1 MILHNITSALRHSC
15 LAIAVALAAL
25 CAAGSAHAQEL
36 YGQRSS
42 LFAMLKC
49 DSTSIVML
57 GNSLT
62 HGCEWHELFANPH
75 ILNRGINGDT
85 AQGILD
91 RLEPIVAG
99 KPAKIFLLTGVNDVS
114 HDLSADSVVT
124 AICKVID
131 TIRLTSPATRLYVQ
145 SLLPIN
151 NAFGR
156 YKRLAGKEQT
166 IRDINAL
173 LEPKVHAAG
182 ATWINLYPAFCDAE
196 GNLRSDLTNDGLH
209 LLAPGY
215 AIWHDILL
223 PYISE

>member
-1 MILHNITSALRHSC
+1 MIRLNITGAMRRSCMAL
-15 LAIAVALAAL
+15 AVTIVALCGSTAAH
-25 CAAGSAHAQEL
+25 SQEL

-42 LFAMLKC
+42 LFAMLNC

-62 HGCEWHELFANPH
+62 HGCEWHELFGNPH
-75 ILNRGINGDT
+75 FLNRGINGDT

-91 RLEPIVAG
+91 RLDPIIAG

-114 HDLSADSVVT
+114 HDLTADSVAT

-131 TIRLTSPATRLYVQ
+131 TIRHATPDTRLYVQ

-173 LEPKVHAAG
+173 LEPKVREAG
-182 ATWINLYPAFCDAE
+182 ATWIDLYPAFCDAE

>member
-1 MILHNITSALRHSC
+1 MIHHNITTALRHCC

-25 CAAGSAHAQEL
+25 CDAGSAHAQEL

-62 HGCEWHELFANPH
+62 HGCEWHELFDNPH

-91 RLEPIVAG
+91 RLDPIVAG

-131 TIRLTSPATRLYVQ
+131 TIRQASPDTRLYVQ

-173 LEPKVHAAG
+173 LEPKVSAAG

-223 PYISE
+223 PYITE